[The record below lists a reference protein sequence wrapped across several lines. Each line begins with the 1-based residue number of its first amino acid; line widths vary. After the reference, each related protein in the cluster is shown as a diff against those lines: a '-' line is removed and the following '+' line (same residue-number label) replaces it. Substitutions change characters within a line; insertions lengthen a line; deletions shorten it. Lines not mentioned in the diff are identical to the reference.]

1 MRWCLRVLSGSL
13 AMVWLMLL
21 WVPAGLSQ
29 NSLPVV
35 IVEEASEGAPVAAFE
50 YLPIGWNFEL
60 RQDATIVLGYLTSC
74 RREVITGGRVTIG
87 NEQSVVDGG
96 QIAYETVPCDG
107 GQIDLTQEAVAAS
120 GVIVFR
126 GPDDPDVTL
135 YSATPVFTFAP
146 ETELSILEIERV
158 DRTEEVRRYPIEKA
172 RVDLLELDSPLN
184 SGGLY
189 EVRYGEEARS
199 FRIVVYARPGGPLV
213 GRLVR
218 L

>member
-1 MRWCLRVLSGSL
+1 MRT
-13 AMVWLMLL
+13 
-21 WVPAGLSQ
+21 
-29 NSLPVV
+29 
-35 IVEEASEGAPVAAFE
+35 EDAPVAAFE
-50 YLPIGWNFEL
+50 YLTTGWSMEL
-60 RQDATIVLGYLTSC
+60 QEDVTIVLGYLTSC

-87 NEQSVVDGG
+87 TEKSIVDGG
-96 QIAYETVPCDG
+96 QVTHEQVPCDG

-126 GPDDPDVTL
+126 SPNDPDVTL
-135 YSATPVFTFAP
+135 YSATPIFTFAP
-146 ETELSILEIERV
+146 GLKTSSVEIERL
-158 DRTEEVRRYPIEKA
+158 DRTEEVRRYPITKA

-213 GRLVR
+213 GRLIR